1 MKREGKKWNN
11 RISGKPLLETVF
23 FVENWFFWSKKWRNE
38 NNREYENKNE
48 NRNISTS
55 FKERIGIEVGMWMS
69 SQWKWWREK
78 KAKKDE

>member
-48 NRNISTS
+48 NGNISQVLR
-55 FKERIGIEVGMWMS
+55 K
-69 SQWKWWREK
+69 
-78 KAKKDE
+78 